1 MEKRIY
7 LDDDNHLVVVTNKGK
22 IEKGG
27 STAFIEGDYIVDD
40 IVVGRLLAL
49 LNDEV
54 VCTEYE
60 EQYYL
65 YYLGCPTRFQTRGAS
80 YCMRKGEIYELLKKM
95 KEELDDCCSEKVKYI
110 DKHRKINEKYNDLL
124 EKVKKHNATRRPWE
138 RKIDLD

>member
-1 MEKRIY
+1 MTIIWQQLQTKVRLKRVAV
-7 LDDDNHLVVVTNKGK
+7 LL
-22 IEKGG
+22 
-27 STAFIEGDYIVDD
+27 FIEGDFIVDD
-40 IVVGRLLAL
+40 IVVGRLLTL

-60 EQYYL
+60 EQC
-65 YYLGCPTRFQTRGAS
+65 YLGCATRFQTRVAS
-80 YCMRKGEIYELLKKM
+80 YCMRKGEISELLKKM